1 MRLRQETTVAIIFF
15 LTYVK
20 KKETKEHILLRVR
33 ICVYTCVRM
42 RVDICSRTSV
52 TRLRVHAW
60 PAVSRLSS
68 YSLSSFVSRKRVRT
82 YRQHTRNAHTRH
94 THIRARDLQ
103 YFCVA
108 RAITRKT
115 IRPPIRSTAY
125 KYTPLELLARVS
137 PNYVTIPVYH
147 VVQLLIIRISFSSL
161 SYFNFLLVFL
171 MQNTFEFLR

>member
-1 MRLRQETTVAIIFF
+1 M
-15 LTYVK
+15 
-20 KKETKEHILLRVR
+20 RVR

-42 RVDICSRTSV
+42 RVDVCSRTSV
-52 TRLRVHAW
+52 TRL

-137 PNYVTIPVYH
+137 PNYVTIPIYH
-147 VVQLLIIRISFSSL
+147 VVQLLIIWISFSSL

-171 MQNTFEFLR
+171 MQNTFERISKVAKDRNINYMQIFMRDPDIFIRFEKH